1 MTATRSRARKRM
13 RRTTL
18 QAVGVLITAMAMTL
32 VALPVQ
38 AGGALCQGQRVL
50 HADPEQVAGAVETLR
65 RFGPRAVPALIEAI
79 ESDETLAANP
89 ARWSDR
95 LDAVC
100 AMKDCADARLFW
112 YTDLDAALEQAQ
124 ATGRPVL
131 SLRLLGRLDE
141 ELSCANSRLFR
152 LALYTHP
159 QISRVLR
166 DGWVLHWHTVREV
179 PTVSIRFGPDRAGP
193 ERFLEGTVT
202 GNSIHYVLD
211 IQGRIVDALPGLYG
225 PGAFLDALTVA
236 RLRAVEAGAEPDSR
250 FVVAQARYHEGR
262 ARATWRALGHDLK
275 RLGVE
280 QPAEVARELT
290 RGAGPTGSRVSVRS
304 PSARDAV
311 PRAMT
316 KAVIETEVVDAIV
329 LDAVALDPG
338 RAGSAAADLDWP
350 AIGTLHP
357 EWNGP
362 IPVNVE
368 ALRRRLPAGADLGV
382 ALGTLERLFLA
393 DTAQN
398 EYSLRPVLRRW
409 LGSSAPQRDLE
420 AFDERVYADLFLTPL
435 SDPWLGLSPENLYT
449 ALRPVRAD
457 PTGHAGMNPDAK

>member
-1 MTATRSRARKRM
+1 MRTMRK
-13 RRTTL
+13 TTVSGMAAML
-18 QAVGVLITAMAMTL
+18 AVLGTL
-32 VALPVQ
+32 PAW
-38 AGGALCQGQRVL
+38 AGGVGCLARQVL
-50 HADPEQVAGAVETLR
+50 EADGEQVAEAVAALR
-65 RFGPRAVPALIEAI
+65 HSGPAAVPALLESI

-89 ARWSDR
+89 SRWTDR

-100 AMKDCADARLFW
+100 GMKDCADARLFW
-112 YTDLDAALEQAQ
+112 FTDLSAALEQAR

-211 IQGRIVDALPGLYG
+211 TQGRIVDALPGLYG

-236 RLRAVEAGAEPDSR
+236 RLRAVQAGAEPDSR
-250 FVVAQARYHEGR
+250 FVVAQAHYHQGR
-262 ARATWRALGHDLK
+262 ARVTRRALENDLK
-275 RLGVE
+275 RLGLRRPLKVVKVLE
-280 QPAEVARELT
+280 QRTAEE
-290 RGAGPTGSRVSVRS
+290 GSRAPGEP
-304 PSARDAV
+304 PSATFAL

-316 KAVIETEVVDAIV
+316 KAVIETEVVDA
-329 LDAVALDPG
+329 VALDRGSPG
-338 RAGSAAADLDWP
+338 DAATALDWP
-350 AIGTLHP
+350 AIGALHP

-362 IPVNVE
+362 VPVNVA
-368 ALRRRLPAGADLGV
+368 ALQRRLPAGADLGP
-382 ALGTLERLFLA
+382 ALATLERLFLA

-409 LGSSAPQRDLE
+409 LGSSAPQRDLA

-449 ALRPVRAD
+449 ALRPR
-457 PTGHAGMNPDAK
+457 

>member
-1 MTATRSRARKRM
+1 MKRFAI
-13 RRTTL
+13 RRTNRTTGNRGGRRL
-18 QAVGVLITAMAMTL
+18 LVSAMAVMLAGWGTL
-32 VALPVQ
+32 PAR
-38 AGGALCQGQRVL
+38 AGGVDGLVRQVL
-50 HADPEQVAGAVETLR
+50 EAENEQVAVAVTALR
-65 RFGPRAVPALIEAI
+65 DLGPAAVPALLETIEN
-79 ESDETLAANP
+79 DETRAADP
-89 ARWSDR
+89 SQWSDR

-100 AMKDCADARLFW
+100 GMKDCAAARLFW
-112 YTDLDAALEQAQ
+112 FTDLSAALEQARD
-124 ATGRPVL
+124 TGRPVL

-159 QISRVLR
+159 QISRVVR

-211 IQGRIVDALPGLYG
+211 TQGRIVDALPGLYG
-225 PGAFLDALTVA
+225 PGALVDALTIA
-236 RLRAVEAGAEPDSR
+236 RLRAVEAGGEPDSQ
-250 FVVAQARYHEGR
+250 FVVAQARYHRER
-262 ARATWRALGHDLK
+262 ARAARRALEHDLK
-275 RLGVE
+275 RLGVPRPVKVVQALE
-280 QPAEVARELT
+280 RRTADP
-290 RGAGPTGSRVSVRS
+290 GSRRS
-304 PSARDAV
+304 GEAPSATLAL

-316 KAVIETEVVDAIV
+316 KAAIETEVI
-329 LDAVALDPG
+329 DAVALDPG
-338 RAGSAAADLDWP
+338 SSGDAASALDWP
-350 AIGTLHP
+350 AVGALHP

-368 ALRRRLPAGADLGV
+368 ALRRRLPAGAHPGP
-382 ALGTLERLFLA
+382 ALATLKRLFLA

-409 LGSSAPQRDLE
+409 LAESAPQRDLE

-435 SDPWLGLSPENLYT
+435 SDPWLGLSPDNLYT

-457 PTGHAGMNPDAK
+457 STGHAGMNPDAN